1 MNMFHNKSNG
11 FRNVELHILRIQ
23 YISVFSLNI
32 GKYGPEIT
40 PYLGTFHAVV
50 VQLIAILFHL
60 TALTNL
66 IL

>member
-1 MNMFHNKSNG
+1 MFLNKSNG
-11 FRNVELHILRIQ
+11 FRNVELRILRIQ

>member
-1 MNMFHNKSNG
+1 MFHNKSNG
-11 FRNVELHILRIQ
+11 FRNVELRILRIQ

-60 TALTNL
+60 TAPTNL

>member
-1 MNMFHNKSNG
+1 MFHNKSNG
-11 FRNVELHILRIQ
+11 FRNVELRILRIQ